1 MTFKVGLAACAVAS
15 AVAAPAAAWAM
26 GVGIGCVNLPA
37 YQRAVGTLQGIS
49 SCDMT
54 VDQARRIIAERDGYA
69 VVEPPRPPVRRARP
83 WQP

>member
-1 MTFKVGLAACAVAS
+1 MTFKVGLAACAVA
-15 AVAAPAAAWAM
+15 VAAPAVAWAM

-54 VDQARRIIAERDGYA
+54 VDQARRIIAEHDGYA
-69 VVEPPRPPVRRARP
+69 VVEPEEPPPPARRARP